1 MIIHME
7 TLNINLIKANPLSIP
22 TILAKKLN
30 IFEKHGV
37 KVNLELQEDFTFKPN
52 SDFLEG
58 KTDAMMGD
66 TTFYFYMLEQGK
78 KAKITS
84 NLTRTIFLIGK
95 KDIKLGQDGIRVGV
109 NRKGL
114 FRLFAE
120 NDIKDMLPNHKI
132 TWINNT
138 FDRMEALKNNEID
151 VLVAIEP
158 FVSQVL
164 DAGGEIL
171 WNSRNSDKNMVMWC
185 FDSKVIKEKKEAI
198 RSFYS
203 ALEEAEE
210 IYNNATEDERVRL
223 CVEVCGYEKEKAI
236 KFNNFTFEKVGNY
249 SHNDFNICQEWM
261 FRNGE
266 ISKMYNSEECIE
278 EF

>member
-1 MIIHME
+1 ME
-7 TLNINLIKANPLSIP
+7 TLNINLIKSNPLSIP
-22 TILAKKLN
+22 TILAERLN
-30 IFEKHGV
+30 IFEKYGV

-84 NLTRTIFLIGK
+84 NLTRTIFLVGRK
-95 KDIKLGQDGIRVGV
+95 GIKLGEDGIRVGV

-120 NDIKDMLPNHKI
+120 NDIKDMLPNYKI

-138 FDRMEALKNNEID
+138 FDRMEALRNNEID
-151 VLVAIEP
+151 ALVAIEP

-164 DAGGEIL
+164 DVGGEII
-171 WNSRNSDKNMVMWC
+171 WNSRNSDKNLVMWC
-185 FDSKVIKEKKEAI
+185 FGTDVIKEKKEAI
-198 RSFYS
+198 RNFYK
-203 ALEEAEE
+203 ALAEAEE
-210 IYNNATEDERVRL
+210 IYNNATQEERVKL
-223 CVEVCGYEKEKAI
+223 CVEVCEYKEEKAI
-236 KFNNFTFEKVGNY
+236 KFKDFTFEKVSNY
-249 SHNDFNICQEWM
+249 SHKDFELCQEWM

-266 ISKMYNSEECIE
+266 ISKIYDSKECIE